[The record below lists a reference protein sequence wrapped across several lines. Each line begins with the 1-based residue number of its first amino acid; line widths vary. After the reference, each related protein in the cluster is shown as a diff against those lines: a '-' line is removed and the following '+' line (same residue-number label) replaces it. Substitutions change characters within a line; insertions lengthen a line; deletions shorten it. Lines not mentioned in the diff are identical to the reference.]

1 MDYQLI
7 NYILNLIQDMH
18 DRLNFF
24 NHAGHKI
31 MWCDYS
37 KSGEEQMIKLLEEAV
52 VYGKTAGDH
61 LNILA
66 DFKSTPKCPE
76 FNKKLK
82 AYGKSYHQSGI
93 EVKAA
98 ILGIDSP
105 LKRVVVNAT
114 MAITRIKNVRLFD
127 SKEDALKWLVES

>member
-1 MDYQLI
+1 MITSTLTLEQRLHFI
-7 NYILNLIQDMH
+7 NHKN
-18 DRLNFF
+18 
-24 NHAGHKI
+24 HKI

-37 KSGEEQMIKLLEEAV
+37 KSSEKEMIDLLEKAV
-52 VYGKTAGDH
+52 ELGRTVGNR

-66 DFKSTPKCPE
+66 NFKSTPKCPE

-82 AYGKSYHQSGI
+82 AYGKSYHQDG
-93 EVKAA
+93 VDVQVA

-114 MAITRIKNVRLFD
+114 MAITRIKNVKLFEN
-127 SKEDALKWLVES
+127 KADAIQWLIN